1 MQLNFEI
8 TESVNDPE
16 KQWVKN
22 TPISEGVFMVEIHN
36 AADHKL
42 GLKREI
48 DQSLIQFYLAGQ
60 GGADFLFS
68 GGSYRLQLQEDN
80 VLLFYNPLQALPLDL
95 EVKPHSRLAFL
106 YITVERLHQLFVKES
121 QEIAFLNQENINKKF
136 YADRPMEP
144 ALKVTVNQLLHHSIH
159 GPSRQ
164 VYQQAKVFEFFALFF
179 QVEEEGDVEQCP
191 FLKDEENVQKIR
203 QAKQVLIEEM
213 TNPPTLKELARKV
226 GLNEYRL
233 KAGFKNIYGKT
244 VFQFLNDYRL
254 EKARE
259 ILNEG
264 QAKVN
269 DAAYQIG
276 YNNPSHFIAAF
287 RKKYGV
293 TPKKYLMQSH

>member
-8 TESVNDPE
+8 THSAKDGEQ
-16 KQWVKN
+16 QWVKN
-22 TPISEGVFMVEIHN
+22 TPISEGVFMVEIN
-36 AADHKL
+36 NGAEEKL

-60 GGADFLFS
+60 GGAEFLFS

-80 VLLFYNPLQALPLDL
+80 VLLFYNPLQALPLEL
-95 EVKPHSRLAFL
+95 EVQAHSRLAFL
-106 YITVERLHQLFVKES
+106 YITVERLHQMFVKES
-121 QEIAFLNQENINKKF
+121 EEIAFLNQENINTKF

-144 ALKVTVNQLLHHSIH
+144 ALKVTVNQLLNHKMQ

-164 VYQQAKVFEFFALFF
+164 VYQQAKVLEFFALFF
-179 QVEEEGDVEQCP
+179 QVEEGGDVEQCP
-191 FLKDEENVQKIR
+191 FLKDEVNVQKIR
-203 QAKQVLIEEM
+203 QAKKVLIEEM
-213 TNPPTLKELARKV
+213 TQPPTLKELARTI

-254 EKARE
+254 DKARE

-264 QAKVN
+264 QVKVN

-276 YNNPSHFIAAF
+276 YTNPSHFIAAF
-287 RKKYGV
+287 RKKFGV